1 MGVEEHRRSAPK
13 KFKFAVITVSDTAS
27 RGEKEDKSGKF
38 LVDELQKN
46 GHECVLYRIVPDEKI
61 AIIGAIVEAFEAGAD
76 VVVTSGGTGITS
88 RDITIESVRPLFD
101 KELTGFGE
109 IFRLMSYEEIGTAA
123 VMTRATAGVIRSSG
137 RAMAVFC
144 LPGSLGAAKTGIGII
159 LKEAG
164 HVLKHGR
171 E

>member
-1 MGVEEHRRSAPK
+1 MGVEEHKRKAPR

-38 LVDELQKN
+38 LIEELKKA
-46 GHECVLYRIVPDEKI
+46 GHELAYYKIVPDEKM
-61 AIIGAIVEAFEAGAD
+61 AIIGALVEAFEKDAD
-76 VVVTSGGTGITS
+76 VVVTSGGTGIAS
-88 RDITIESVRPLFD
+88 RDVTIESLRPLFD

-109 IFRLMSYEEIGTAA
+109 IFRLLSYEEIGTSAI
-123 VMTRATAGVIRSSG
+123 MTRATAGIIRSSG

-144 LPGSLGAAKTGIGII
+144 LPGSLGAAKTGVKII
-159 LKEAG
+159 LNEAG

>member
-1 MGVEEHRRSAPK
+1 MGVEEHKKSAPK
-13 KFKFAVITVSDTAS
+13 KFNFAVITVSDTAS
-27 RGEKEDKSGKF
+27 RGEKEDQSGKF
-38 LVDELQKN
+38 LVEELQRN
-46 GHECVLYRIVPDEKI
+46 GHECVLYKVVPDEKM
-61 AIIGAIVEAFEAGAD
+61 AIIGAVVDAFEAGAD

>member
-1 MGVEEHRRSAPK
+1 MGVEEHRAKAPK

-38 LVDELQKN
+38 LVGELERA
-46 GHECVLYRIVPDEKI
+46 GHEKVLYEVVPDEKLEI
-61 AIIGAIVEAFEAGAD
+61 VGALVDAFRAGAD
-76 VVVTSGGTGITS
+76 VVVTSGGTGVTS
-88 RDITIESVRPLFD
+88 RDVTIESLRNLFD
-101 KELTGFGE
+101 KELVGFGE
-109 IFRLMSYEEIGTAA
+109 IFRLVSYEEIGTAA
-123 VMTRATAGVIRSSG
+123 LMSRATAGIIRSSG

-159 LKEAG
+159 LREAG

>member
-1 MGVEEHRRSAPK
+1 MEILG
-13 KFKFAVITVSDTAS
+13 AV
-27 RGEKEDKSGKF
+27 
-38 LVDELQKN
+38 
-46 GHECVLYRIVPDEKI
+46 
-61 AIIGAIVEAFEAGAD
+61 VEAFERGAEI
-76 VVVTSGGTGITS
+76 VVTSGGTGIAS
-88 RDITIESVRPLFD
+88 RDVTIESIRPLFD

-123 VMTRATAGVIRSSG
+123 VMTRATAGIIRSSG

-144 LPGSLGAAKTGIGII
+144 LPGSLGAAKTGIKII
-159 LKEAG
+159 LNEAG

>member
-1 MGVEEHRRSAPK
+1 MGVAEHRMKAPRE
-13 KFKFAVITVSDTAS
+13 FRFAVITVSDTAS

-38 LVDELQKN
+38 LLEEMGKA
-46 GHECVLYRIVPDEKI
+46 GHERAFYKVVPDEKM
-61 AIIGAIVEAFEAGAD
+61 AIIGAVVEAFESGAEI
-76 VVVTSGGTGITS
+76 VVTSGGTGISS
-88 RDITIESVRPLFD
+88 RDVTIESLRPLFD

-123 VMTRATAGVIRSSG
+123 IMTRATAGVIRSSG
-137 RAMAVFC
+137 PMGVFC
-144 LPGSLGAAKTGIGII
+144 LPGSLGAAKTGIKII
-159 LKEAG
+159 LREAG

>member
-1 MGVEEHRRSAPK
+1 MGAEEHKRKAPK
-13 KFKFAVITVSDTAS
+13 RFRFAVITVSDTAS

-38 LVDELQKN
+38 LVEELKKA
-46 GHECVLYRIVPDEKI
+46 GHERVYYKIVPDEKM
-61 AIIGAIVEAFEAGAD
+61 AIIGALVEAFEKGAD
-76 VVVTSGGTGITS
+76 VLVTSGGTGIAS
-88 RDITIESVRPLFD
+88 RDVTIESVRPLFD

-109 IFRLMSYEEIGTAA
+109 IFRLLSYEEIGTSAI
-123 VMTRATAGVIRSSG
+123 MTRATAGIIRSSG

-144 LPGSLGAAKTGIGII
+144 LPGSLGAAKTGVKIV
-159 LKEAG
+159 LNEAG

>member
-1 MGVEEHRRSAPK
+1 MGTEEHKRKAPK
-13 KFKFAVITVSDTAS
+13 KFRFAVITVSDTAS

-38 LVDELQKN
+38 LVEELEKA
-46 GHECVLYRIVPDEKI
+46 GHERVLYRIVSDEKM
-61 AIIGAIVEAFEAGAD
+61 AIIGAVVEAFEKGAD

-88 RDITIESVRPLFD
+88 RDVTIESLRPLFD

-109 IFRLMSYEEIGTAA
+109 IFRLLSYEDIGTAA
-123 VMTRATAGVIRSSG
+123 VMTRATAGIIRSSG

-144 LPGSLGAAKTGIGII
+144 LPGSLGAAKTGIKII
-159 LKEAG
+159 LNEAG